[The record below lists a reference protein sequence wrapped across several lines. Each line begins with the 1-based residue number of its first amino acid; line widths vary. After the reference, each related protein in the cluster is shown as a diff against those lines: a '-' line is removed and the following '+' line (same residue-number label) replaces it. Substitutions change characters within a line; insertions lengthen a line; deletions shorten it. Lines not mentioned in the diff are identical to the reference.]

1 MHPGRTAYN
10 MVLYKHGPALY
21 DNLIKTMTEH
31 LQEMRISIEDAQG
44 GLFLEELQRKW
55 DDHNKALQMIRD
67 VLMYMDRTYI
77 PSSKKTAVFD
87 LGLELRRDTIV
98 RSAKIHGRL
107 LDTLLDL
114 IHSERMGDVINR
126 SLMRST
132 TKMLMDLGSSVYQDD
147 FERPFLEV
155 SASFYS
161 GESQQ
166 FIECCACGEY
176 L

>member
-1 MHPGRTAYN
+1 
-10 MVLYKHGPALY
+10 
-21 DNLIKTMTEH
+21 MTEH
-31 LQEMRISIEDAQG
+31 LQEMRRSVEAAQG

-87 LGLELRRDTIV
+87 LGLELWRDTVV

-114 IHSERMGDVINR
+114 IHSERMGEVINR

-132 TKMLMDLGSSVYQDD
+132 TKMLMDLGSSVY
-147 FERPFLEV
+147 
-155 SASFYS
+155 
-161 GESQQ
+161 
-166 FIECCACGEY
+166 
-176 L
+176 